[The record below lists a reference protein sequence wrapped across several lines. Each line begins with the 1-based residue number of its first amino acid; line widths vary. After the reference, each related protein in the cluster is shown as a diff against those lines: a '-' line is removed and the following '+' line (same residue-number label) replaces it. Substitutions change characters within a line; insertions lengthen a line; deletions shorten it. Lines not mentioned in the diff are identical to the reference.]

1 MPRIDPLRIIAAS
14 QVESRGQPKVVILWS
29 DTLMDLLVADKGE
42 EIFNTWSKKKPKKKR
57 RRKKQKK
64 SFLAGWFFRDY
75 KLLLL
80 VARITNTI
88 Y

>member
-1 MPRIDPLRIIAAS
+1 
-14 QVESRGQPKVVILWS
+14 
-29 DTLMDLLVADKGE
+29 MDLLVADKGE
-42 EIFNTWSKKKPKKKR
+42 EIFNTWSKKNVKEKKKE
-57 RRKKQKK
+57 KAKK

-80 VARITNTI
+80 VAHITNTI

>member
-1 MPRIDPLRIIAAS
+1 MLLI
-14 QVESRGQPKVVILWS
+14 RGKKSL
-29 DTLMDLLVADKGE
+29 TLGAKKNVKE
-42 EIFNTWSKKKPKKKR
+42 KKKEKA
-57 RRKKQKK
+57 KK